1 MASHFYTLT
10 FRLNT
15 TWKMKR
21 SLSQFT
27 DTHFDIV
34 IIGGGITGAC
44 LATDAALRGLS
55 VALVEKGD
63 FGAATSS
70 ASSKLLHGGIRYLQ
84 QLNFSKVRE
93 SAKERV
99 YFQQLAPHL
108 THYVPFIIPTYK
120 SLSKGKFVMKSAMI
134 LYEILCSG
142 QNNILRDASKKVPG
156 SHFLSRDEVGK
167 VVPSLKSEVI
177 TGGVVFYESHM
188 YSSERMT
195 LGFIETAQQHGAS
208 VANYLEVTSFPGA
221 DEGVVRGVQVK
232 DQLSGESFE
241 INASLVINAAG
252 PWIPLL
258 NRNTGSKNSL
268 EGVVSAFSKGAHIVT
283 RSLTQG
289 YAVALPTRKQNQ
301 AVINRGG
308 RHVFI
313 IPWRGYSLI
322 GTTYGPYEGD
332 LDDVC
337 ATESDIDEMVEDINS
352 ALGSE
357 NGAAVLKRDDVLHAY
372 AGIYPLIDDVI
383 DTKIYQGTGKYQVV
397 DHGESDNLVGLVS
410 VFGAKFTT
418 ARLLAE
424 KALDNVISKY
434 ASRFNKQFDACQTRK
449 TTLSAGQID
458 DLQAFRKQQ
467 ALRYQHLFSASVINN
482 LVTNYGTDIQHI
494 CTLCE
499 ENAELAEELVV
510 GSTIIAAEVVYAA
523 RHEMA
528 CHLDDFVFRRTGLG
542 TLGNPGNE
550 VLRQC
555 ATLMGQELGWDQVR
569 IDAEWQRTLKSFPVD
584 KASAN

>member
-1 MASHFYTLT
+1 
-10 FRLNT
+10 
-15 TWKMKR
+15 MKR
-21 SLSQFT
+21 SLSEFT
-27 DTHFDIV
+27 NTSFDIV
-34 IIGGGITGAC
+34 IVGGGITGAC
-44 LATDAALRGLS
+44 LAADAALRGLS

-84 QLNFSKVRE
+84 QLNFAKVRE
-93 SAKERV
+93 SAKERI

-120 SLSKGKFVMKSAMI
+120 SLSKGKFVMKSAMT
-134 LYEILCSG
+134 LYEILCGG
-142 QNNILRDASKKVPG
+142 QNSILRDASKKVPS
-156 SHFLSRDEVGK
+156 SHFLSRAEVGK
-167 VVPSLKSEVI
+167 VVPNLESDAI

-195 LGFIETAQQHGAS
+195 LGFIETAQQHGAC

-221 DEGVVRGVQVK
+221 DEGRVRGVRVK
-232 DQLSGESFE
+232 DRLSGESFE
-241 INASLVINAAG
+241 IKASLVINAAG

-258 NRNTGSKNSL
+258 NSNTGSKNSL

-289 YAVALPTRKQNQ
+289 HAVALPTRKQNK

-337 ATESDIDEMVEDINS
+337 ATEGDINEMIEDINS
-352 ALGSE
+352 ALGSKKGE
-357 NGAAVLKRDDVLHAY
+357 EALKRDDVYHAY
-372 AGIYPLIDDVI
+372 AGIYPLIDEVI
-383 DTKIYQGTGKYQVV
+383 DTKVYQGTGKYQVV
-397 DHGESDNLVGLVS
+397 DHAESDNLAGLVS

-424 KALDNVISKY
+424 KALDEIISKH
-434 ASRFNKQFDACQTRK
+434 ASRFNKQFDSCQTRRVA
-449 TTLSAGQID
+449 LSAGHID
-458 DLQAFRKQQ
+458 DLQVFRKEQVS
-467 ALRYQHLFSASVINN
+467 RYKHLFSATVINN
-482 LVTNYGTDIQHI
+482 LVTNYGTDIQHV

-499 ENAELAEELVV
+499 ENDQLTNELVA
-510 GSTIIAAEVVYAA
+510 GSAIIAAEVVYAA

-550 VLRQC
+550 VLLQC
-555 ATLMGQELGWDQVR
+555 ATLMGQELGWDQTR
-569 IDAEWQRTLKSFPVD
+569 IDAEWQRMLKGFPVD
-584 KASAN
+584 KANAK

>member
-1 MASHFYTLT
+1 MN
-10 FRLNT
+10 RN
-15 TWKMKR
+15 
-21 SLSQFT
+21 LSELQNKA
-27 DTHFDIV
+27 FDLV

-44 LATDAALRGLS
+44 LAADAAMRGLS

-84 QLNFSKVRE
+84 QLNFAKVRE

-108 THYVPFIIPTYK
+108 TYYIPFIIPTYT
-120 SLSKGKFVMKSAMI
+120 SFSKGKLVMKTAMM
-134 LYEILCSG
+134 LYEFICTG
-142 QNNILRDASKKVPG
+142 QDSVLRDGSKKVPA
-156 SHFLSRDEVGK
+156 SHFLSRQDVKK
-167 VVPSLKSEVI
+167 VVPGLQSEEI

-195 LGFIETAQQHGAS
+195 LGFVETAQQHGAS
-208 VANYLEVTSFPGA
+208 VANYLEVQSFLGA
-221 DEGVVRGVQVK
+221 DKGRVQGVQVK
-232 DQLSGESFE
+232 DRLSGESFE
-241 INASLVINAAG
+241 IQASLVLNAAG
-252 PWIPLL
+252 PWIPML
-258 NRNTGSKNSL
+258 NKNIGGA
-268 EGVVSAFSKGAHIVT
+268 GVVNAFSKGAHIIT
-283 RSLTQG
+283 RQLTQG
-289 YAVALPTRKQNQ
+289 HAVAMPTRKQNQ

-337 ATESDIDEMVEDINS
+337 ATESDIAEMISDINS
-352 ALGSE
+352 AMGSE
-357 NGAAVLKRDDVLHAY
+357 VLHSDDVLHAF

-383 DTKIYQGTGKYQVV
+383 NTNVYQGTGKYQVV
-397 DHGESDNLVGLVS
+397 DHAEHDNLAGLVS

-424 KALDNVISKY
+424 KALDEIVKKHG
-434 ASRFNKQFDACQTRK
+434 ARFDKKLTRCQTR
-449 TTLSAGQID
+449 SASLAAGNID
-458 DLQAFRKQQ
+458 DMQAFRDEQVS
-467 ALRYQHLFSASVINN
+467 RYSAVLSASVINN

-494 CTLCE
+494 SGLFE
-499 ENAELAEELVV
+499 EDASLAEELVV

-542 TLGNPGNE
+542 TLGNPGDE
-550 VLRQC
+550 VLRHC
-555 ATLMGQELGWDQVR
+555 AGLMGQELGWDQLRVDEE
-569 IDAEWQRTLKSFPVD
+569 IQQTIKGFPVD
-584 KASAN
+584 RSNAKKI

>member
-1 MASHFYTLT
+1 
-10 FRLNT
+10 
-15 TWKMKR
+15 MKR
-21 SLSQFT
+21 SLYEFT
-27 DTHFDIV
+27 DKRFDLV

-44 LATDAALRGLS
+44 LAADAALRGLS
-55 VALVEKGD
+55 VALVEKDD

-84 QLNFSKVRE
+84 QLNFAKVRE
-93 SAKERV
+93 SAKERI

-120 SLSKGKFVMKSAMI
+120 SLSKGKFVMKSAMM

-142 QNNILRDASKKVPG
+142 QNNILRDASKRVPS
-156 SHFLSRDEVGK
+156 SHFLSREEVGD
-167 VVPSLKSEVI
+167 VVPDLESEAI
-177 TGGVVFYESHM
+177 TGGVAFYESHM

-195 LGFIETAQQHGAS
+195 LAFVETAQQHGAC
-208 VANYLEVTSFPGA
+208 VANYLEVTSFTGV
-221 DEGVVRGVQVK
+221 DEGMVRGVQVK
-232 DQLSGESFE
+232 DQLSGKSFE
-241 INASLVINAAG
+241 INATLVINAAG

-258 NRNTGSKNSL
+258 NSNAGSKNSL

-289 YAVALPTRKQNQ
+289 HAVALPTRKQNQ

-337 ATESDIDEMVEDINS
+337 ATESDINEMIGDINS
-352 ALGSE
+352 ALDPE
-357 NGAAVLKRDDVLHAY
+357 NGAEVIKRDDVLHAY
-372 AGIYPLIDDVI
+372 AGIYPLIDEVI
-383 DTKIYQGTGKYQVV
+383 DNKVYQGTGKYQVV
-397 DHGESDNLVGLVS
+397 DHAERDNLAGLVS

-424 KALDNVISKY
+424 KALDEIISKH
-434 ASRFNKQFDACQTRK
+434 ASRFNKQFGACQTRK
-449 TTLSAGQID
+449 TPLSAGDID
-458 DLQAFRKQQ
+458 DLQAFRKEQ
-467 ALRYQHLFSASVINN
+467 ASRYNHLFSALVTDN

-494 CTLCE
+494 GTLCE
-499 ENAELAEELVV
+499 GDAGLADELVA
-510 GSTIIAAEVVYAA
+510 GSAIVAAEVVYAA
-523 RHEMA
+523 RYEMA

-542 TLGNPGNE
+542 TLGNPGIA
-550 VLRQC
+550 VLQQC

-569 IDAEWQRTLKSFPVD
+569 IEAELKATLKAFPVD
-584 KASAN
+584 KTNED